1 MKGDLK
7 FKLNKAVLVYKINL
21 VMNDE
26 PYLEEIWF
34 RMPIHTR
41 VRYIDD
47 NF

>member
-7 FKLNKAVLVYKINL
+7 IKLNKAILVHKINL
-21 VMNDE
+21 VFMDE
-26 PYLEEIWF
+26 PWVEEIWF
-34 RMPIHTR
+34 KMPVHSR